1 MLPNILEGPQD
12 ARIMLVGE
20 AFGKEEEYAQKPFVG
35 TAGKTLSKLL
45 AAAGISRSSI
55 LITNV
60 VSEKPPKNDI
70 GVFFKDSKHVVPTE
84 KLSLYVKQL
93 KENIERTRP
102 NIVVALGR
110 TALWALT
117 GETNI
122 TNVRGYLLESTLVRG
137 QKVLPTFHPQYV
149 NYNWKDHAVVVMDFK
164 KALRESSSPKIHYPR
179 PSVLLESRPGVF
191 VDYCKYLQHEH
202 KEPAVLDLETF
213 TNGMHVDVIGL
224 AESESKCIS
233 FKVLEGER
241 VLHSP
246 QEEVRIW
253 TALEQ
258 LLQAKPIV
266 MQNGKFDVGIL
277 LHHNGILVHNYHFDT
292 HVAAH
297 VCFPE
302 LPRSLGFLS
311 SICLN
316 VPYWKGDH
324 KDPMY
329 NAFDVLNTYGV
340 YRFLDKCLDDMQQ
353 RHVFQYEMA
362 QIYPA
367 VYLELNGLLVDQDKR
382 SELLATV
389 ETKITDAEETVYNT
403 LGKRI
408 NLNSPLQLQGVL
420 YVDLKL
426 PTQYKRRK
434 SVEEVRKVTTD
445 AEALNSL
452 LRTTKNPVL
461 HSILEYKKLTKLKSF
476 LNIETRE
483 NRVHTCYNITGAT
496 SIRKKKGLVVDDEES
511 YSAFGRW
518 SSSASIILPYGS
530 GNLQNIPEEA
540 RSIYTVPEGF
550 TIVQADYIQA
560 EAVVVA
566 YIIGDVRLIQMFRES
581 YGCSAA
587 VRKHKYDVHTFT
599 ASIMFH
605 VPMSEVTPFMRK
617 VGKTVRHA
625 LNYGGGAGVI
635 ARRLGCSL
643 PEAKSYLATLLASC
657 PQLLRWHKQIASQ
670 VQSTRVLT
678 NLFGRKHKYLGR
690 LTDIVRSA
698 ISFIPQSTV
707 ADLMNISLCSIFENT
722 DLEIILQLH
731 DAVYV
736 QCPDTPEAVQRTM
749 HILKT
754 HMTRPLRVGKEEFFI
769 DVDFK
774 VGKYWGDMAPIEL
787 ESRGEHEQRQELH

>member
-1 MLPNILEGPQD
+1 MLPNIVEGPED
-12 ARIMLVGE
+12 SKIMLVGE
-20 AFGKEEEYAQKPFVG
+20 AFGKDEEYAQKPFVG
-35 TAGKTLSKLL
+35 AAGKTLSKLL
-45 AAAGISRSSI
+45 AAAGIGRSSI

-60 VSEKPPKNDI
+60 VSERPPKNDI
-70 GVFFKDSKHVVPTE
+70 GTFFRDSKHVVPTE
-84 KLSLYVKQL
+84 RMQQYLHQL
-93 KENIERTRP
+93 RKNIEKYRP
-102 NIVVALGR
+102 NVVVALGR

-117 GETNI
+117 GETNV
-122 TNVRGYLLESTLVRG
+122 TNVRGYVMQCGLVPG
-137 QKVLPTFHPQYV
+137 VKVLPTFHPQYV
-149 NYNWKDHAVVVMDFK
+149 NYNWKDHATVIMDLK
-164 KALRESSSPKIHYPR
+164 KALRESKSPTIHYPKQTTILDNR
-179 PSVLLESRPGVF
+179 PSVF
-191 VDYCKYLQHEH
+191 VDYCNYLKHDH
-202 KEPAVLDLETF
+202 KEPVVLDIETF
-213 TNGMHVDVIGL
+213 TNGMHIDVIGL
-224 AESESKCIS
+224 AESESRCIS

-246 QEEVRIW
+246 EEEVRIW
-253 TALEQ
+253 TALED
-258 LLQAKPIV
+258 LLRTKPIV

-297 VCFPE
+297 VCYPE

-316 VPYWKGDH
+316 VPYWKGNY

-329 NAFDVLNTYGV
+329 NAYDVLNTYGV
-340 YRFLDKCLDDMQQ
+340 YKFLSSALDDMDQ
-353 RHVFQYEMA
+353 RHVFNYEMA

-367 VYLELNGLLVDQDKR
+367 VFLELNGLLVDQTKR
-382 SELLATV
+382 VQMLNEV
-389 ETKITDAEETVYNT
+389 ESKIAAAEESVFAA
-403 LGKRI
+403 LGKKI

-434 SVEEVRKVTTD
+434 SIEEIKKVTTD
-445 AEALNSL
+445 AEALNNL

-461 HSILEYKKLTKLKSF
+461 HSILEYKKLVKLKTY
-476 LNIETRE
+476 LNIETR
-483 NRVHTCYNITGAT
+483 NDKVHTCYNVTGAT

-540 RSIYTVPEGF
+540 RSIYTVPTGY
-550 TIVQADYIQA
+550 TMVQADYIQA

-566 YIIGDVRLIQMFRES
+566 YIIGDMRLMQMFRES
-581 YGCSAA
+581 YGCSAK
-587 VRKHKYDVHTFT
+587 VRKEKYDVHTFT
-599 ASIMFH
+599 ASIMFR
-605 VPMSEVTPFMRK
+605 VLMCEVTPDMRR
-617 VGKTVRHA
+617 VGKAIRHA

-635 ARRLGCSL
+635 ARKLGCSIS
-643 PEAKSYLATLLASC
+643 EAKVYLNTFLTSC
-657 PQLLRWHKQIASQ
+657 PQLQRWHKQIVAQ

-690 LTDIVRSA
+690 LSDITRSA
-698 ISFIPQSTV
+698 TSFVPQSTV
-707 ADLMNISLCSIFENT
+707 ADLMNISLCYIFENT
-722 DLEIILQLH
+722 DLQVLLQLH

-736 QCPDTPEAVQRTM
+736 QCLDNEDEVQRVM
-749 HILKT
+749 HVLKD
-754 HMTRPLRVGKEEFFI
+754 HMTRPLKYGNQEFFI

-774 VGKYWGDMAPIEL
+774 VGKYWGNMTPIEL
-787 ESRGEHEQRQELH
+787 SRGAHEQRQELR